1 MLDDAAMKQCALGY
15 SVIVPWGELTSS
27 KLLAQS
33 YEKAGKRAR
42 LPTTKPRKKPEK
54 VLELFDFKDYLS
66 SPSPSTNSLTPLP
79 GATMGTTMSLGSMAT
94 SMT

>member
-42 LPTTKPRKKPEK
+42 LPTTDYRPLNHEKSPRKFSSFSTLKII
-54 VLELFDFKDYLS
+54 YLL
-66 SPSPSTNSLTPLP
+66 PVPLRIR
-79 GATMGTTMSLGSMAT
+79 
-94 SMT
+94 

>member
-42 LPTTKPRKKPEK
+42 LPTTDYRPLTTKKARE
-54 VLELFDFKDYLS
+54 S
-66 SPSPSTNSLTPLP
+66 SRAFRL
-79 GATMGTTMSLGSMAT
+79 
-94 SMT
+94 

>member
-42 LPTTKPRKKPEK
+42 LPTTDYRPLNHEKSPRCCSGF
-54 VLELFDFKDYLS
+54 LYFQIIYLL
-66 SPSPSTNSLTPLP
+66 PVPLRIR
-79 GATMGTTMSLGSMAT
+79 
-94 SMT
+94 